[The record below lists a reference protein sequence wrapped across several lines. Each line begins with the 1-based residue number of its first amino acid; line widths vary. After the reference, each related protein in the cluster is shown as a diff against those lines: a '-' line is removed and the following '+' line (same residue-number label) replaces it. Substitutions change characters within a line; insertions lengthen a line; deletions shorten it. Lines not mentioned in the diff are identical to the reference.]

1 MIALGAVALY
11 ALGVIG
17 SIGQLRSSHVD
28 VSEGF
33 GLIPLERH
41 LRVGIATLFSG
52 PVFLVVASVALL
64 APFFAEG
71 RKFDAWAQ
79 DPERHKDAIEAHR
92 RRRTQ
97 RHISRLP
104 LEDLRLSAGR
114 VALRTRLGIR
124 LMSDDRSTFLP
135 RVGAGL
141 MLVLAPMS
149 PWPGML
155 VLLAFA
161 GGLWAL
167 PRLVDL
173 LPKQPGKRFQYYVAI
188 FVVLSIGLAA
198 FDGYFRSR
206 PLPQASVTKTTGHLN
221 GPLIAVTDGVVYLGT
236 KDQDKL
242 YQAVPVSKVVGMVSQ
257 RRRRIEEQ
265 SIIQMLGLDFPR
277 KRCLNPVRRC

>member
-1 MIALGAVALY
+1 MIALGAVVLY

-41 LRVGIATLFSG
+41 LRVGIATLLSG
-52 PVFLVVASVALL
+52 PVLLTAAGYALL

-79 DPERHKDAIEAHR
+79 DPDRHKDAIEAHR
-92 RRRTQ
+92 HMRTQ
-97 RHISRLP
+97 RHVSRLP

-114 VALRTRLGIR
+114 IALRTRLGIR
-124 LMSDDRSTFLP
+124 LTSDEPSQLLL
-135 RVGAGL
+135 RVGAGC
-141 MLVLAPMS
+141 MLVVAPMS
-149 PWPGML
+149 PWPVML

-161 GGLWAL
+161 CALWTL
-167 PRLVDL
+167 PRLMDL
-173 LPKQPGKRFQYYVAI
+173 LPEQPGKRFQYYVAI
-188 FVVLSIGLAA
+188 CVVLSIGLAA

-206 PLPQASVTKTTGHLN
+206 PLPQASVTTTTGHLN
-221 GPLIAVTDGVVYLGT
+221 GSLIAVTDGVVYLGT

-265 SIIQMLGLDFPR
+265 SIIQMLGLDFPEVV
-277 KRCLNPVRRC
+277 P